1 MILDT
6 LDRLEEYVGTIP
18 YLDRIGEFLSKTDLA
33 GLKEGR
39 IELSGAD
46 LFVNVNFQKPQTRA
60 QVPVEVHRK
69 YIDIQIP
76 ISCDEEM
83 GFVSGTFLGETSA
96 DYVEENDVEFHKGP
110 ADTYLNVRKGMFVV
124 FYPGEGHAP
133 AITPGG
139 IHKIVIK
146 IRQC

>member
-6 LDRLEEYVGTIP
+6 LDRLGEYAGAIP
-18 YLDRIGEFLSKTDLA
+18 YLDKIGEFLSKTDLA

-46 LFVNVNFQKPQTRA
+46 LFANANFQKPQTRA

-83 GFVSGTFLGETSA
+83 GFVSGTFLGETSVA
-96 DYVEENDVEFHKGP
+96 YVEENDVEFHKGL